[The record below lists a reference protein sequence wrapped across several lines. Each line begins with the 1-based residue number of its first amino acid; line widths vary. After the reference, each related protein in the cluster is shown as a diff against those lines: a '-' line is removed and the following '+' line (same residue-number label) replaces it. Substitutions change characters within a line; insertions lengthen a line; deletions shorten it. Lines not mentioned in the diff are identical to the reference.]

1 MMKIEHVFTYLSIIV
16 FFTELPIF
24 IFLLVSPRNSI
35 FMLANNENPFYIKGL
50 VPVAGIS
57 IENFPPVTTFLFI
70 KYFFVIV
77 VWPTYLGYF
86 SVCAFGV
93 WEKVLLLP
101 YI

>member
-1 MMKIEHVFTYLSIIV
+1 
-16 FFTELPIF
+16 
-24 IFLLVSPRNSI
+24 
-35 FMLANNENPFYIKGL
+35 MLANNENPFYIKGL

-70 KYFFVIV
+70 KYFFIIV

>member
-1 MMKIEHVFTYLSIIV
+1 MMKIEHVFTYLSIIC
-16 FFTELPIF
+16 
-24 IFLLVSPRNSI
+24 LLYGVAYFYLLASFSRNSI

-77 VWPTYLGYF
+77 V
-86 SVCAFGV
+86 
-93 WEKVLLLP
+93 
-101 YI
+101 